1 MDAQAPQAPAPVS
14 TGGSSKKTIAIVVT
28 LALTSLFI
36 YVVVAAFK
44 RGPAAVHEVPFMLA
58 GKPAPAFKMKRL
70 DNGQEVELKD
80 LIGKKPIVINFW
92 ATWCEPCK
100 AEWPVIEWGHANYG
114 DQVEFFGV
122 VFEDSEDNVRRFSR
136 ENHSAIT
143 QLFDPKST
151 VAVDYA
157 VSGVPETYFID
168 KNGIIKGKIAEPIM
182 DPKVM
187 ASRVQELLK

>member
-1 MDAQAPQAPAPVS
+1 VTPAPAQVAAPS
-14 TGGSSKKTIAIVVT
+14 SSKRLIAIIIT
-28 LALTSLFI
+28 LGLTSMFI

-70 DNGQEVELKD
+70 DTGQEVEMKD

-100 AEWPVIEWGHANYG
+100 AEWPVIEWGHDNFG
-114 DQVEFFGV
+114 SEVEFYGV
-122 VFEDSEDNVRRFSR
+122 VFEDSEANVNRFVAQHQSR
-136 ENHSAIT
+136 IT

-157 VSGVPETYFID
+157 VAGVPETYFID
-168 KNGIIKGKIAEPIM
+168 KNGIIRGKIAEPIM
-182 DPKVM
+182 NPQLL
-187 ASRVQELLK
+187 AQRVQEIMR

>member
-1 MDAQAPQAPAPVS
+1 MEAQAPNAAAPTTA
-14 TGGSSKKTIAIVVT
+14 GGGSKKTIAIAVT
-28 LALTSLFI
+28 LALTGLFI

-44 RGPAAVHEVPFMLA
+44 RGPNAVHEVPFMLA

-70 DNGQEVELKD
+70 DTGQEVEMKD

-100 AEWPVIEWGHANYG
+100 MEWPVIEWGHQNFG

-122 VFEDSEDNVRRFSR
+122 VFEDSEDNVKRFSR

-168 KNGIIKGKIAEPIM
+168 RNGIIKGKIAEPIM
-182 DPKVM
+182 DPRVM
-187 ASRVQELLK
+187 ATRVQELLK